1 MSQGNMEYSSSSGGS
16 KRGREGRAL
25 PGPDSFNFMQFL
37 GKFGQIVYWR
47 PSGGLAEILDPPL
60 SSNICFLVCTVFM

>member
-1 MSQGNMEYSSSSGGS
+1 MEYSSSSGGS

-25 PGPDSFNFMQFL
+25 PGPDSFNFIQFL

-47 PSGGLAEILDPPL
+47 PSGGLAAHLGEILDPPL